1 MRSSSP
7 DAEQAGSYPP
17 PVYSV
22 ATEDTA
28 VPPTSLL
35 WWASTMVGLG
45 LLMGMAWWFAAPGGG
60 LYGDP
65 APEEAA
71 LVTDLTLGGLQLV
84 VGIVVGWLLVQRMDL
99 PGAWQ
104 RIGAAVGGS
113 ILGSVLAVLIGQ
125 WLGMMF
131 GADPDFVLLSPGV
144 AAIWPGAAALVVFVS
159 TLIELAWGKRRV

>member
-1 MRSSSP
+1 MRPTSP
-7 DAEQAGSYPP
+7 DAEQPGSYPP

-22 ATEDTA
+22 ATKDTG
-28 VPPTSLL
+28 VPPTSLV
-35 WWASTMVGLG
+35 WWACAMAGLG
-45 LLMGMAWWFAAPGGG
+45 LLMGVMWWFAAPGGG

-65 APEEAA
+65 APEEAP
-71 LVTDLTLGGLQLV
+71 LVGDLTLAGLQLV

-113 ILGSVLAVLIGQ
+113 LVGSVLAVVVGQ

-131 GADPDFVLLSPGV
+131 GAEPDFVLHSLGA
-144 AAIWPGAAALVVFVS
+144 AAIWPAAAALVVFIS
-159 TLIELAWGKRRV
+159 ALIDLAWGKRRA